1 MSNQL
6 LGFVSKRDSSPET
19 DERILK
25 GRIDDS
31 QILHLQERKNLKKK
45 KMNNV
50 RFYVYNFYHYE

>member
-31 QILHLQERKNLKKK
+31 QILYLQERKNLKKK
-45 KMNNV
+45 NEQ
-50 RFYVYNFYHYE
+50 RTILRL